1 MKIRSDY
8 ITVIVIIIFYIVSL
22 ILSYNLGRKNERI
35 LYLESPATKDS
46 IVTFEIV
53 KPAISRRSFVHDS
66 SYSGI
71 FNVDTPHI
79 TGELILPID
88 TATNSYITR
97 IDTVLAG
104 DSLSIRLLTDV
115 PVRGVWQINLSH
127 VIKEKLV
134 RVFIPEPL
142 SWYEKPYTNFLFGF
156 ISAILVIIFL

>member
-66 SYSGI
+66 SHTG
-71 FNVDTPHI
+71 
-79 TGELILPID
+79 GELILPID
-88 TATNSYITR
+88 TATNTYITR

-142 SWYEKPYTNFLFGF
+142 AWYEKPYTNFLFGF

>member
-1 MKIRSDY
+1 MKSKPEY

-22 ILSYNLGRKNERI
+22 ILSYNLGKKNERI

-46 IVTFEIV
+46 IVTFDIV
-53 KPAISRRSFVHDS
+53 KPAISEKAKRSFVHDS
-66 SYSGI
+66 SHTG
-71 FNVDTPHI
+71 
-79 TGELILPID
+79 GELILPID
-88 TATNSYITR
+88 TATNTYITR

-104 DSLSIRLLTDV
+104 DSLSIRLLTEV

-142 SWYEKPYTNFLFGF
+142 AWYEKPYTNFLFGF

>member
-66 SYSGI
+66 SHTG
-71 FNVDTPHI
+71 
-79 TGELILPID
+79 GELILPID
-88 TATNSYITR
+88 TATNTYITR

-104 DSLSIRLLTDV
+104 DSLSIRLLTEV

-142 SWYEKPYTNFLFGF
+142 AWYEKPYTNFLFGF

>member
-1 MKIRSDY
+1 MKSKPEY

-22 ILSYNLGRKNERI
+22 ILSYNLGKKNERI
-35 LYLESPATKDS
+35 LYLESPATKDT
-46 IVTFEIV
+46 VATFEIV
-53 KPAISRRSFVHDS
+53 KPAISGRSFVHDS
-66 SYSGI
+66 SHTG
-71 FNVDTPHI
+71 
-79 TGELILPID
+79 GELILPID
-88 TATNSYITR
+88 TATNTYITR

-142 SWYEKPYTNFLFGF
+142 AWYEKPYTNFLFGF
-156 ISAILVIIFL
+156 ISAILVIIFLK